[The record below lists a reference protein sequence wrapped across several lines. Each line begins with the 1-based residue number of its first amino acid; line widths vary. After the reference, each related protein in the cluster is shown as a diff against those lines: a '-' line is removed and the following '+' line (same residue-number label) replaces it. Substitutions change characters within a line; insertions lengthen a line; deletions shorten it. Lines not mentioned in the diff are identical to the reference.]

1 MVCACTHKHMCSCV
15 CLCLCICD
23 GWLFVSGSVGQ
34 CRKMP
39 PPQPPSRHI
48 SGGVWGRFGDSKGQ
62 SLAVSVLARATLG
75 PAGVKAAHFRE
86 NSSVSVHFKMA
97 PRLLCVWSASKG
109 QTRPPVRE
117 VLRLKPKKLCSET
130 RQIRVATVRWEPG
143 LCSLLANLRCCA
155 WAHTCHACAA
165 LDDRGLRL
173 TKIFLLGLR
182 FCLFCSEMWRA

>member
-1 MVCACTHKHMCSCV
+1 MCSCV

-109 QTRPPVRE
+109 QTRPPGTERSLQPKSSV
-117 VLRLKPKKLCSET
+117 VQPNQGNPKKTRYRIHWTTLQDRTAHLLCCHLLQSWWSCRSPRRTHAHPHRNHHAPLSEC
-130 RQIRVATVRWEPG
+130 G
-143 LCSLLANLRCCA
+143 
-155 WAHTCHACAA
+155 
-165 LDDRGLRL
+165 
-173 TKIFLLGLR
+173 
-182 FCLFCSEMWRA
+182 